1 MNCEALREFR
11 QQAYKMLGQ
20 AKDATFELMDAV
32 MTTPKANCLTEMALN
47 PLFRRQWSSVSEA
60 LQDCQPDRE
69 QLMKLYLQQMS
80 GVERPI
86 LAVDRTAWAR
96 PDAPTL
102 RERTYEH
109 QATAIHGN
117 KPIAIGLGYST
128 IAWIPEAQGSWA
140 LPLRHERI
148 TSWDTPISQA
158 AWQLEQVIA
167 GLPQRPLVLLDR
179 EYGCAS
185 LVLQTADLKADKL
198 IRLRSN
204 RCLYSAPP
212 VYSGRGRPRRHG
224 EKFQRGRPPDLVGC

>member
-1 MNCEALREFR
+1 LFNRDGTQPIVQKKIVKRVRSLTGLSARPRAINETVSSADVRSRETNLSSR
-11 QQAYKMLGQ
+11 LAQAW
-20 AKDATFELMDAV
+20 V
-32 MTTPKANCLTEMALN
+32 
-47 PLFRRQWSSVSEA
+47 
-60 LQDCQPDRE
+60 
-69 QLMKLYLQQMS
+69 
-80 GVERPI
+80 
-86 LAVDRTAWAR
+86 R

-102 RERTYEH
+102 RERTYED

-128 IAWIPEAQGSWA
+128 IAWIPSAPGSWA

-148 TSWDTPISQA
+148 TSWDTPISKA

-167 GLPQRPLVLLDR
+167 GLPQRPLVLFDR

-185 LVLQTADLKADKL
+185 LVLQTAHLKADKL

-212 VYSGRGRPRRHG
+212 AYSGRGRPRHHG

>member
-11 QQAYKMLGQ
+11 QQAYKMLGP

-32 MTTPKANCLTEMALN
+32 MTTPRANCLTEMALN

-86 LAVDRTAWAR
+86 LAVDHTAWAR

-148 TSWDTPISQA
+148 TRKGYTHQ
-158 AWQLEQVIA
+158 
-167 GLPQRPLVLLDR
+167 
-179 EYGCAS
+179 
-185 LVLQTADLKADKL
+185 
-198 IRLRSN
+198 
-204 RCLYSAPP
+204 
-212 VYSGRGRPRRHG
+212 
-224 EKFQRGRPPDLVGC
+224 

>member
-1 MNCEALREFR
+1 MVKRVRSVTGLSARPRAINETVSSADVRSRETN
-11 QQAYKMLGQ
+11 L
-20 AKDATFELMDAV
+20 
-32 MTTPKANCLTEMALN
+32 
-47 PLFRRQWSSVSEA
+47 SS
-60 LQDCQPDRE
+60 R
-69 QLMKLYLQQMS
+69 
-80 GVERPI
+80 
-86 LAVDRTAWAR
+86 LAPAWVR

-109 QATAIHGN
+109 QATAIDGN

-128 IAWIPEAQGSWA
+128 IAWIPSAQGSWA

-148 TSWDTPISQA
+148 TRWDTPISKA

-167 GLPQRPLVLLDR
+167 GLPQRPLVLFDR

-185 LVLQTADLKADKL
+185 LVLQTAHLKADKL

-212 VYSGRGRPRRHG
+212 AYSGLQAPPSSRGEISAGAPPRLGGLLR
-224 EKFQRGRPPDLVGC
+224 RW

>member
-1 MNCEALREFR
+1 MVKRVRSLTGLSARPRAINETVSSADVRSRETN
-11 QQAYKMLGQ
+11 L
-20 AKDATFELMDAV
+20 
-32 MTTPKANCLTEMALN
+32 
-47 PLFRRQWSSVSEA
+47 SS
-60 LQDCQPDRE
+60 R
-69 QLMKLYLQQMS
+69 
-80 GVERPI
+80 
-86 LAVDRTAWAR
+86 LAQAWAR

-128 IAWIPEAQGSWA
+128 IAWIPSAQGSWA

-148 TSWDTPISQA
+148 TSWDTPISKA

-167 GLPQRPLVLLDR
+167 GLPQRPLVLFDR

-185 LVLQTADLKADKL
+185 LVLQTAHLKADKL

-212 VYSGRGRPRRHG
+212 AYSGRKAPPSSRG
-224 EKFQRGRPPDLVGC
+224 EISDQ